1 MTSGERHK
9 QIFFTSDEWDK
20 IALMLV
26 SEPKRYRENIIIPP
40 TLSPVQIK
48 SNEEKMI
55 EAAMESCPVKATMS
69 CVLGYGLG
77 AAIGLFSASVNPSVQ
92 GPDAKPQSAREVF
105 REMKGTTLSY
115 AKNFALIGALFSSVE
130 CCIESYRGKT
140 DWKNGTYAGGVTGGL
155 IGFRAGLK
163 AGVIGAAGFAA
174 FSTIIDYY
182 MSR

>member
-69 CVLGYGLG
+69 CVLGLFNTTSFLG
-77 AAIGLFSASVNPSVQ
+77 QVSQ
-92 GPDAKPQSAREVF
+92 EK
-105 REMKGTTLSY
+105 
-115 AKNFALIGALFSSVE
+115 
-130 CCIESYRGKT
+130 
-140 DWKNGTYAGGVTGGL
+140 
-155 IGFRAGLK
+155 RA
-163 AGVIGAAGFAA
+163 
-174 FSTIIDYY
+174 D
-182 MSR
+182 M